1 MVSSGEDAPS
11 SRNVRPSTRSH
22 RGRQGSGQSPRSA
35 SPARTRRAD
44 AAQESSESGSPES
57 EALDGGSHHSRGLSV
72 PNEEH
77 PKLPSPREEGAPSD
91 SGARWQRQPASA
103 ASEEHQ
109 RPAQPRPVVAHRMGT
124 PPSRR
129 TDSSSA
135 KMRLEQARRR
145 RTAARE
151 TTLWRRRRLELNQR
165 RVDDAERAE
174 QETSAELRSAEW
186 GAGQH
191 ARASDSVAVATSPS
205 PVRAQPVHSRSDRLG
220 DKAFMDGS
228 VSFMASAGRHEFTTE
243 MRTAV
248 CLLYTSPSPRD

>member
-1 MVSSGEDAPS
+1 MCIRD
-11 SRNVRPSTRSH
+11 R
-22 RGRQGSGQSPRSA
+22 
-35 SPARTRRAD
+35 
-44 AAQESSESGSPES
+44 SPES

-124 PPSRR
+124 SPPRR
-129 TDSSSA
+129 TDSWSA
-135 KMRLEQARRR
+135 KVRLEQARRWH
-145 RTAARE
+145 TAGRE
-151 TTLWRRRRLELNQR
+151 TTLRRRRRLELNQR

-174 QETSAELRSAEW
+174 RETSAELMSAEW
-186 GAGQH
+186 AAGQH
-191 ARASDSVAVATSPS
+191 ARARDSVAVATFPS

-220 DKAFMDGS
+220 DEAFMDS
-228 VSFMASAGRHEFTTE
+228 S
-243 MRTAV
+243 
-248 CLLYTSPSPRD
+248 CLLYTSPSPRDRTRSRMPSSA

>member
-1 MVSSGEDAPS
+1 MLGRSPAKVGLPRARLWTGDHITPGDLVCPTKSIQSFHRQERRKLP
-11 SRNVRPSTRSH
+11 PTR
-22 RGRQGSGQSPRSA
+22 GLAGSGSRL
-35 SPARTRRAD
+35 RRL
-44 AAQESSESGSPES
+44 QKST
-57 EALDGGSHHSRGLSV
+57 
-72 PNEEH
+72 
-77 PKLPSPREEGAPSD
+77 K
-91 SGARWQRQPASA
+91 
-103 ASEEHQ
+103 

-174 QETSAELRSAEW
+174 QETSAELTSAEW
-186 GAGQH
+186 AAGKH
-191 ARASDSVAVATSPS
+191 ARARDSVVLATSPF

-220 DKAFMDGS
+220 TKRSWTA
-228 VSFMASAGRHEFTTE
+228 ASHSWPPRSA
-243 MRTAV
+243 MN
-248 CLLYTSPSPRD
+248 LQPSCGQR

>member
-1 MVSSGEDAPS
+1 M
-11 SRNVRPSTRSH
+11 
-22 RGRQGSGQSPRSA
+22 
-35 SPARTRRAD
+35 
-44 AAQESSESGSPES
+44 
-57 EALDGGSHHSRGLSV
+57 

-124 PPSRR
+124 SPPRR

-135 KMRLEQARRR
+135 KVRLEQARRR
-145 RTAARE
+145 HTAARE
-151 TTLWRRRRLELNQR
+151 TTLRRRRRLELNQR
-165 RVDDAERAE
+165 LVDDAERAE
-174 QETSAELRSAEW
+174 KETSAELTSAEW
-186 GAGQH
+186 AAGQH
-191 ARASDSVAVATSPS
+191 ARASDSVAVATFPS
-205 PVRAQPVHSRSDRLG
+205 PVRAQPAHSRSDRLG
-220 DKAFMDGS
+220 DEAFMDSS

-248 CLLYTSPSPRD
+248 VRKASALLTSVRRSSLQSPELLPVRQAWSDMDHSS

>member
-1 MVSSGEDAPS
+1 MDSSGEDAPS
-11 SRNVRPSTRSH
+11 SRNVRPSTRSR
-22 RGRQGSGQSPRSA
+22 RGRQGSGQSPCST

-124 PPSRR
+124 SPPRVH
-129 TDSSSA
+129 
-135 KMRLEQARRR
+135 RL
-145 RTAARE
+145 
-151 TTLWRRRRLELNQR
+151 L
-165 RVDDAERAE
+165 VCGDA
-174 QETSAELRSAEW
+174 S
-186 GAGQH
+186 GAGAPAAH
-191 ARASDSVAVATSPS
+191 CRARNNTPASLTPRVKPAP
-205 PVRAQPVHSRSDRLG
+205 R
-220 DKAFMDGS
+220 
-228 VSFMASAGRHEFTTE
+228 GR
-243 MRTAV
+243 RGA
-248 CLLYTSPSPRD
+248 C